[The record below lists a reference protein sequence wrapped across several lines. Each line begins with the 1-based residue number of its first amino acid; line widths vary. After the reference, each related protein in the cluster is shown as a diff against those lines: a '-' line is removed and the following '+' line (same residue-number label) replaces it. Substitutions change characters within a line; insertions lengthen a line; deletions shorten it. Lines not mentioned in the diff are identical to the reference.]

1 MIIIKNLD
9 PNKIKID
16 EKPYKN
22 ILIYYIGYVVMKS
35 VKVLYLIINKI
46 NGYIE
51 ESNGTKCLT
60 LVSAY
65 ENKDT
70 LKRYEELWSKIRD
83 LIISITNCLHNS
95 NLNNSVNNDE
105 KYMKIKLNLD
115 DHFLLKKTLEL

>member
-60 LVSAY
+60 LVSTN